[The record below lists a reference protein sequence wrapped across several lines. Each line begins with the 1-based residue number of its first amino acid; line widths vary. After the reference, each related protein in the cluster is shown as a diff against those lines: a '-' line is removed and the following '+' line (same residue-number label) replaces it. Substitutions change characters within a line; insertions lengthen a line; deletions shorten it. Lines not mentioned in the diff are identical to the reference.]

1 MILTKSLWLKFL
13 IFNLKSLHSKIFQ
26 IAIKNQM
33 ILKIDL
39 KKIFLG
45 NPINFKIFL
54 KACNMILMMMITN
67 QSNKMNR

>member
-1 MILTKSLWLKFL
+1 
-13 IFNLKSLHSKIFQ
+13 
-26 IAIKNQM
+26 M

-67 QSNKMNR
+67 QSNKING

>member
-1 MILTKSLWLKFL
+1 MILTKSQWLKFL

-45 NPINFKIFL
+45 NLINFKIFL
-54 KACNMILMMMITN
+54 KACKMILMMMITN